1 MDVKINTQDLTSEV
15 ERLRKELH
23 HVTQNRN
30 DLLIHKQQLDAIMDN
45 APLEMSLKDREGR
58 FIRVNKKFEALFQ
71 VKNENLVGML
81 PPMAHDPKLA
91 ATSRKQDLSVLNSGV
106 AEWCEEI
113 VELGNEDQS
122 RSLLTTKFPVFSI
135 DGKVDGLGAIVTDF
149 TEVLA
154 TKKKLREHNAL
165 FSQAVQLDNAGH
177 WEWDEITDCYITF
190 SEQYA
195 NIHGMTSK
203 QMLEIDSI
211 EKALKLVC
219 DDDRERYKQVIGEA
233 VEKKQGWSIEYCY
246 YKAGQRI
253 YLHEIGRLVLDDY
266 GVIVKTAGTIQDIT
280 KIRQVEEAL
289 LRSHALYHQAET
301 MGNMGH
307 FCWDLV
313 KNKLISCSDQ
323 FALIFGMTAPEA
335 IDYFISSEAE
345 MNVIHP
351 ADKEYFRQGAYD
363 SKGAHTKI
371 DLEYKIITASGDT
384 RHVYTR
390 SELTFDND
398 GAPLQSFGTVQDIT
412 ERKQVELRDKSRTK
426 ILELIT
432 SGQSLPVI
440 LEAIVHV
447 VEQDNPAML
456 CSVLLLDDAGQHLL
470 CGTAPSLPDSYT
482 EAIHGMEI
490 GVGAG
495 SCGTAAFVNER
506 VIVDD
511 IQTHPYWV
519 TFKALAT
526 KAKLG
531 ACWSEPIRSTKG
543 EVLGTFAIYH
553 HDIHNPTEADI
564 DSIEQAAGFASIAIE
579 KTKANSILT
588 ASEDRLRLALTVT
601 KQSWFDLDIQTGAV
615 LTSPEYAKLLGYDP
629 DEFQSDLQ
637 EWQDNL
643 HPDDRDAVMAAYQN
657 GLSQSNVFSMEYRRR
672 TKNGDWLWLNSTA
685 EVSGWNSSQQ
695 PLRMIGI
702 HTDITERKEAEQK
715 LERIAHYDLL
725 TSLPNRTLLLDR
737 LNQAMVQCQYSN
749 QSLTIAL
756 LDLDGFKAVND
767 THDHHVGDELLI
779 AVSQRMTAAMREGD
793 TLARIGGDE
802 FVAIMNNLDEFG
814 DSEPILERLLKAAAE
829 PVTVGDAVMQ
839 VSVSIGVTF
848 YPQDGVDADLLIRH
862 ADQAMHVA
870 KQAGKNR
877 YHLFDVAQ
885 DNVMKIQRQSIGD
898 IRSAMGR
905 SEFVLHYQP
914 KVNMNTGEVV
924 GAEALI
930 RWQHPERGLVP
941 PLSFLPAIE
950 GHAISLELGEWVI
963 DTALNQISQWCN
975 MGLQMPVSVNISAYQ
990 LQYDNFTT
998 RLAALLEAH
1007 PEVNPHYLELE
1018 ILETSALNDI
1028 RKVSDTMNACLDL
1041 GVRFALDDFG
1051 TGYSSLTYLK
1061 RLPAHLIKIDQSFV
1075 RGMLE
1080 DADDLS
1086 IVEGV
1091 VGLAKAF
1098 QLEVIA
1104 EGVETID
1111 HGLSLLQLGC
1121 ELAQGYGIARPM
1133 PAGNLPEW
1141 ALNWKADDDW
1151 LAINLTEAS

>member
-1 MDVKINTQDLTSEV
+1 MDVKINTQNLTSEV

-23 HVTQNRN
+23 NVTQHRN

-45 APLEMSLKDREGR
+45 VPLEVSLKDREGR
-58 FIRVNKKFEALFQ
+58 FIRVNKKFENLFHI
-71 VKNENLVGML
+71 KSEDLVGML
-81 PPMAHDPKLA
+81 PSTAHGPKQA

-113 VELGNEDQS
+113 AELNNEDHS
-122 RSLLTTKFPVFSI
+122 RSLSTIKFPIFNT
-135 DGKVDGLGAIVTDF
+135 DGKVDGLGAIVRDI
-149 TEVLA
+149 TEGLV
-154 TKKKLREHNAL
+154 TKEKLREHNAL
-165 FSQAVQLDNAGH
+165 FS
-177 WEWDEITDCYITF
+177 
-190 SEQYA
+190 
-195 NIHGMTSK
+195 
-203 QMLEIDSI
+203 
-211 EKALKLVC
+211 
-219 DDDRERYKQVIGEA
+219 
-233 VEKKQGWSIEYCY
+233 
-246 YKAGQRI
+246 
-253 YLHEIGRLVLDDY
+253 
-266 GVIVKTAGTIQDIT
+266 
-280 KIRQVEEAL
+280 
-289 LRSHALYHQAET
+289 QAET

-323 FALIFGMTAPEA
+323 FALIFDMTAPEA
-335 IDYFISSEAE
+335 IDYFISSEAQ

-398 GAPLQSFGTVQDIT
+398 GTPSQSFGTIQDIT
-412 ERKQVELRDKSRTK
+412 KRKKVELRDKSRTNV
-426 ILELIT
+426 LELIT
-432 SGQSLPVI
+432 SGGSLPEI

-456 CSVLLLDDAGQHLL
+456 CSVLLLDDVGQHLL
-470 CGTAPSLPDSYT
+470 SGAAPSLPDFYNET
-482 EAIHGMEI
+482 IHGIEI
-490 GVGAG
+490 GMGAG
-495 SCGTAAFVNER
+495 SCGTAAFINER

-519 TFKALAT
+519 PYKTLAS

-543 EVLGTFAIYH
+543 KVLGTFAIYH

-579 KTKANSILT
+579 KTQANSILT
-588 ASEDRLRLALTVT
+588 SSENRLRLALAVT
-601 KQSWFDLDIQTGAV
+601 KQGWFDLNVQTGAV
-615 LTSPEYAKLLGYDP
+615 LTSPEFSKLLGYDQAECHS
-629 DEFQSDLQ
+629 DFQG
-637 EWQDNL
+637 WQDSL
-643 HPDDRDAVMAAYQN
+643 HPDDHDAVMAAYQN
-657 GLSQSNVFSMEYRRR
+657 GLSQGSVFSTEYRRR
-672 TKNGDWLWLNSTA
+672 TKNENWLWFNTTA
-685 EVSGWNSSQQ
+685 EIIEWSSSQQ
-695 PLRMIGI
+695 PLKMIGI
-702 HTDITERKEAEQK
+702 HTDITERKEAEKK

-725 TSLPNRTLLLDR
+725 TSLPNRVLLLDR
-737 LNQAMVQCQYSN
+737 LSQSMVQCQHPN

-779 AVSQRMTAAMREGD
+779 VVSQRLKAALREGD

-802 FVAIMNNLDEFG
+802 FVAVMTDLDKTG
-814 DSEPILERLLKAAAE
+814 GSEPVLERLLKAAAE

-839 VSVSIGVTF
+839 VSASIGVTF

-877 YHLFDVAQ
+877 YHLFDIAQ
-885 DNVMKIQRQSIGD
+885 DNLIKVQRQSIGD
-898 IRSAMGR
+898 IRSALGR
-905 SEFVLHYQP
+905 REFVLHYQP
-914 KVNMNTGEVV
+914 KVNMHTGKVV
-924 GAEALI
+924 GVEALI

-941 PLSFLPAIE
+941 PLAFLPAVE

-963 DTALNQISQWCN
+963 DTALSQISQWRS
-975 MGLQMPVSVNISAYQ
+975 MGLQVPVSVSVNISAYQ
-990 LQYDNFTT
+990 LQSGNFTT
-998 RLAALLEAH
+998 RLAALLSAH

-1028 RKVSDTMNACLDL
+1028 RKVSDTMNSCLDL

-1075 RGMLE
+1075 LGMLE

-1091 VGLAKAF
+1091 VSLAKAF
-1098 QLEVIA
+1098 QIEVIA

-1111 HGLSLLQLGC
+1111 HGLALLQLGC
-1121 ELAQGYGIARPM
+1121 DLAQGYGIARPM
-1133 PAGNLPEW
+1133 PADDFPEW
-1141 ALNWKADDDW
+1141 ALSWKADETWQARD
-1151 LAINLTEAS
+1151 LIEAN

>member
-1 MDVKINTQDLTSEV
+1 MDVKIDTQNTISEV
-15 ERLRKELH
+15 ERLRKKLH
-23 HVTQNRN
+23 SVTENKN
-30 DLLIHKQQLDAIMDN
+30 NLITYKQQLDAIMDN
-45 APLEMSLKDREGR
+45 TPLEMSLKDREGR

-71 VKNENLVGML
+71 VKNKNLVGML
-81 PPMAHDPKLA
+81 PPIAHDPKLA
-91 ATSRKQDLSVLNSGV
+91 TTSRKQDLSVLNSGV

-122 RSLLTTKFPVFSI
+122 RSLLTIKFPVFSI
-135 DGKVDGLGAIVTDF
+135 DGKVDGLGAIVRDI
-149 TEVLA
+149 TEGLV
-154 TKKKLREHNAL
+154 TKEKLREHNAL
-165 FSQAVQLDNAGH
+165 FS
-177 WEWDEITDCYITF
+177 
-190 SEQYA
+190 
-195 NIHGMTSK
+195 
-203 QMLEIDSI
+203 
-211 EKALKLVC
+211 
-219 DDDRERYKQVIGEA
+219 
-233 VEKKQGWSIEYCY
+233 
-246 YKAGQRI
+246 
-253 YLHEIGRLVLDDY
+253 
-266 GVIVKTAGTIQDIT
+266 
-280 KIRQVEEAL
+280 
-289 LRSHALYHQAET
+289 QAET

-313 KNKLISCSDQ
+313 KNKLISCSEQ
-323 FALIFGMTAPEA
+323 FALIFDMTAPEA
-335 IDYFISSEAE
+335 IDYFISSEAQ

-371 DLEYKIITASGDT
+371 DLEYQIITASGDT

-412 ERKQVELRDKSRTK
+412 KRKQVELRDKSRTK

-456 CSVLLLDDAGQHLL
+456 CSVSLLDDAGQHLL
-470 CGTAPSLPDSYT
+470 SGTAPSLPDFYN

-490 GVGAG
+490 AVGAG

-519 TFKALAT
+519 ALKGLAS
-526 KAKLG
+526 KAKLS
-531 ACWSEPIRSTKG
+531 ACYSVPIRSTKG

-553 HDIHNPTEADI
+553 HDIHNPTKADI

-579 KTKANSILT
+579 KTRANSILT
-588 ASEDRLRLALTVT
+588 ASENRLRLALTVT
-601 KQSWFDLDIQTGAV
+601 KQSWFELNVQTGAV

-643 HPDDRDAVMAAYQN
+643 HPDDYDGVMAAYQN
-657 GLSQSNVFSMEYRRR
+657 GLSQSNVFSIEYRRR

-737 LNQAMVQCQYSN
+737 LNQAMVQCQPLN
-749 QSLTIAL
+749 QFSAIAL

-779 AVSQRMTAAMREGD
+779 IVSQRMTAALREGD

-802 FVAIMNNLDEFG
+802 FVAIMNNLDKFG

-839 VSVSIGVTF
+839 VSVSIGVTL
-848 YPQDGVDADLLIRH
+848 YPQDSVDADLLIRH

-870 KQAGKNR
+870 KEAGKNR

-885 DNVMKIQRQSIGD
+885 DNAMKIQRQSIGD

-914 KVNMNTGEVV
+914 KVNMKTGEVV

-930 RWQHPERGLVP
+930 RWQHSERGLVP

-990 LQYDNFTT
+990 LQYGNFTT

-1028 RKVSDTMNACLDL
+1028 RKVSDTMNACLGL

-1075 RGMLE
+1075 RDMLE

-1091 VGLAKAF
+1091 IGLAKAF

-1121 ELAQGYGIARPM
+1121 ELAQGYGITRPM
-1133 PAGNLPEW
+1133 PADDLPEW
-1141 ALNWKADDDW
+1141 ALNWKADDAW
-1151 LAINLTEAS
+1151 QAIDLIKTN

>member
-1 MDVKINTQDLTSEV
+1 M
-15 ERLRKELH
+15 
-23 HVTQNRN
+23 
-30 DLLIHKQQLDAIMDN
+30 
-45 APLEMSLKDREGR
+45 
-58 FIRVNKKFEALFQ
+58 
-71 VKNENLVGML
+71 
-81 PPMAHDPKLA
+81 
-91 ATSRKQDLSVLNSGV
+91 
-106 AEWCEEI
+106 
-113 VELGNEDQS
+113 
-122 RSLLTTKFPVFSI
+122 
-135 DGKVDGLGAIVTDF
+135 
-149 TEVLA
+149 
-154 TKKKLREHNAL
+154 
-165 FSQAVQLDNAGH
+165 
-177 WEWDEITDCYITF
+177 
-190 SEQYA
+190 
-195 NIHGMTSK
+195 
-203 QMLEIDSI
+203 
-211 EKALKLVC
+211 
-219 DDDRERYKQVIGEA
+219 
-233 VEKKQGWSIEYCY
+233 
-246 YKAGQRI
+246 
-253 YLHEIGRLVLDDY
+253 
-266 GVIVKTAGTIQDIT
+266 
-280 KIRQVEEAL
+280 
-289 LRSHALYHQAET
+289 
-301 MGNMGH
+301 
-307 FCWDLV
+307 
-313 KNKLISCSDQ
+313 
-323 FALIFGMTAPEA
+323 
-335 IDYFISSEAE
+335 
-345 MNVIHP
+345 
-351 ADKEYFRQGAYD
+351 
-363 SKGAHTKI
+363 

-398 GAPLQSFGTVQDIT
+398 GAPSQSFGTIQDIT
-412 ERKQVELRDKSRTK
+412 KRKQVELRDKSRTK

-470 CGTAPSLPDSYT
+470 SGTAPSLPDSYT

-579 KTKANSILT
+579 KTRANSILT
-588 ASEDRLRLALTVT
+588 ASENRLRLALTVT
-601 KQSWFDLDIQTGAV
+601 KQSWFDLNVQTGAA

-637 EWQDNL
+637 GWQDNL
-643 HPDDRDAVMAAYQN
+643 HPDDHDAVMAAYQN

-672 TKNGDWLWLNSTA
+672 TKGGDWLWLNSTA
-685 EVSGWNSSQQ
+685 EVFEWSSSQQ
-695 PLRMIGI
+695 PLKMIGI
-702 HTDITERKEAEQK
+702 HTDISERKEAEEK

-725 TSLPNRTLLLDR
+725 TSLPNRALLLDL
-737 LNQAMVQCQYSN
+737 LNQAMMQCQPLN
-749 QSLTIAL
+749 QFSAIAL

-767 THDHHVGDELLI
+767 THDHDVGDELLI
-779 AVSQRMTAAMREGD
+779 IVSQRMTSALREGD

-802 FVAIMNNLDEFG
+802 FVAVMKNLDKIE
-814 DSEPILERLLKAAAE
+814 DSEPVLERLLRAAAE

-885 DNVMKIQRQSIGD
+885 DNAMKLQRQSIGD
-898 IRSAMGR
+898 IRSAMSR
-905 SEFVLHYQP
+905 REFVLYYQP
-914 KVNMNTGEVV
+914 KVNMKTGEVV

-941 PLSFLPAIE
+941 PLAFLPAIE

-963 DTALNQISQWCN
+963 DTALNQISHWCS

-998 RLAALLEAH
+998 RMAALLEDH

-1028 RKVSDTMNACLDL
+1028 KKVSDTMNACLGL

-1051 TGYSSLTYLK
+1051 TGYSSLTYLR

-1080 DADDLS
+1080 DTDDLS

-1133 PAGNLPEW
+1133 PADDLPEW
-1141 ALNWKADDDW
+1141 ALNWKADDAW
-1151 LAINLTEAS
+1151 QAMNLIETNCNRHCT

>member
-1 MDVKINTQDLTSEV
+1 MKINTQDLISEV
-15 ERLRKELH
+15 ERLRIELH
-23 HVTQNRN
+23 NVTQNRN
-30 DLLIHKQQLDAIMDN
+30 DLLIYKQQLDAIMDN
-45 APLEMSLKDREGR
+45 APLEVSLKDGEGR
-58 FIRVNKKFEALFQ
+58 FIRVNKKFEKLFQ
-71 VKNENLVGML
+71 VKSEDLLGVLSPNIYC
-81 PPMAHDPKLA
+81 PKLSS
-91 ATSRKQDLSVLNSGV
+91 TSRKQDLSVLNSGV

-113 VELGNEDQS
+113 VKLENEDQS
-122 RSLLTTKFPVFSI
+122 RSLLTIKFPVFNA
-135 DGKVDGLGAIVTDF
+135 DGKVDGLGAIVTDI
-149 TEVLA
+149 TEGLA
-154 TKKKLREHNAL
+154 IKEQLLERNSL
-165 FSQAVQLDNAGH
+165 FSQAVKFGNAGH
-177 WEWDEITDCYITF
+177 WEWDIKAGRYIAC

-195 NIHGMTSK
+195 NIHGMTAK
-203 QMLEIDSI
+203 QMLEEITSI
-211 EKALKLVC
+211 EKDFELVC
-219 DDDRERYKQVIGEA
+219 DDDRERYKQVINVALEN
-233 VEKKQGWSIEYCY
+233 KQGWSIEYCY
-246 YKAGQRI
+246 YKSGQRV

-266 GVIVKTAGTIQDIT
+266 GVVVKTTGTVQDIT
-280 KIRQVEEAL
+280 QIRQVEEAL
-289 LRSHALYHQAET
+289 QRSHALYHQAET

-313 KNKLISCSDQ
+313 KDKLISCSDQ
-323 FALIFGMTAPEA
+323 FALIFGMTAQEA
-335 IDYFISSEAE
+335 LDYFISSEAE
-345 MNVIHP
+345 MSVIHP
-351 ADKEYFRQGAYD
+351 ADKEYYRQGKYD
-363 SKGAHTKI
+363 SKGAHTELN
-371 DLEYKIITASGDT
+371 LEYKITTSWGDT

-390 SELTFDND
+390 SELMLDND
-398 GAPLQSFGTVQDIT
+398 GVPSQSFGTVQDIT
-412 ERKQVELRDKSRTK
+412 ERKKAELRDKSRTNV
-426 ILELIT
+426 LELIT
-432 SGQSLPVI
+432 SGKSLPVI
-440 LEAIVHV
+440 LEAIVHI

-470 CGTAPSLPDSYT
+470 SGTAPSLPDFYN

-519 TFKALAT
+519 SFKALAS
-526 KAKLG
+526 KAKLR

-588 ASEDRLRLALTVT
+588 ASENRLRLALTVT
-601 KQSWFDLDIQTGAV
+601 KQSWFDLNIQTGAV
-615 LTSPEYAKLLGYDP
+615 LTSPEYAKLLGYDS
-629 DEFQSDLQ
+629 DEFHSNLQ
-637 EWQDNL
+637 KWQDNL
-643 HPDDRDAVMAAYQN
+643 HPDDHDAVMAAYQN
-657 GLSQSNVFSMEYRRR
+657 GLNQGNVFSMEYRRR
-672 TKNGDWLWLNSTA
+672 TKDGNWLWLNSTA
-685 EVSGWNSSQQ
+685 EIFEWSSSQK
-695 PLRMIGI
+695 PLKMIGI

-725 TSLPNRTLLLDR
+725 TSLPNRALLLDR
-737 LNQAMVQCQYSN
+737 LSQAMVECKHPN
-749 QSLTIAL
+749 QSLTLAL

-767 THDHHVGDELLI
+767 THGHRVGDELLI
-779 AVSQRMTAAMREGD
+779 VVSQRMKVALREGD

-802 FVAIMNNLDEFG
+802 FVAIMNNLDKFG
-814 DSEPILERLLKAAAE
+814 DSEPILERFLKAAAQ

-885 DNVMKIQRQSIGD
+885 DNAMKIQRQSIGD
-898 IRSAMGR
+898 IRSAMSR

-914 KVNMNTGEVV
+914 KVNMKTGEVI

-941 PLSFLPAIE
+941 PLAFLPAIE

-963 DTALNQISQWCN
+963 DTALNQISHWCS

-1007 PEVNPHYLELE
+1007 PEVNPNYLELE

-1028 RKVSDTMNACLDL
+1028 KKVSDTMNACLDL

-1104 EGVETID
+1104 EGVETIA
-1111 HGLSLLQLGC
+1111 HGISLLQLGC

-1141 ALNWKADDDW
+1141 SLNWKADDAW
-1151 LAINLTEAS
+1151 QAIDLIGAN

>member
-1 MDVKINTQDLTSEV
+1 
-15 ERLRKELH
+15 LRKELH

-81 PPMAHDPKLA
+81 PPIAHDPKLA

-113 VELGNEDQS
+113 VEFGNEDQS
-122 RSLLTTKFPVFSI
+122 RSLLTIKFPVFSV
-135 DGKVDGLGAIVTDF
+135 DGKVDGLGAIVTDI
-149 TEVLA
+149 TEGLA
-154 TKKKLREHNAL
+154 TKEKLREHNAL
-165 FSQAVQLDNAGH
+165 FSQAVQFDNAGL
-177 WEWDEITDCYITF
+177 WEWDEITDCYITL

-195 NIHGMTSK
+195 NIHGMTTK

-233 VEKKQGWSIEYCY
+233 LEKKQGWSIEYCY

-253 YLHEIGRLVLDDY
+253 YLHEIGRLVPDDY
-266 GVIVKTAGTIQDIT
+266 GVIVKTTGTVQDIT

-335 IDYFISSEAE
+335 IDYFISSEAQ

-390 SELTFDND
+390 SELTFGGD
-398 GAPLQSFGTVQDIT
+398 GAPLQSFGTIQDIT
-412 ERKQVELRDKSRTK
+412 KRKQVELRDKSRTK

-470 CGTAPSLPDSYT
+470 SGTAPSLPDFYN

-490 GVGAG
+490 AVGAG

-579 KTKANSILT
+579 KTRANSILT
-588 ASEDRLRLALTVT
+588 ASENRLRLALTVT
-601 KQSWFDLDIQTGAV
+601 KQSWFDLNVQTGAA

-637 EWQDNL
+637 GWRDNL
-643 HPDDRDAVMAAYQN
+643 HPDDYDAVMAAYQN

-672 TKNGDWLWLNSTA
+672 TKGGDWLWLNSTA
-685 EVSGWNSSQQ
+685 EVFEWSSSQQ
-695 PLRMIGI
+695 PLKMIGI
-702 HTDITERKEAEQK
+702 HTDISERKEAEEK

-725 TSLPNRTLLLDR
+725 TSLPNRALLLDL
-737 LNQAMVQCQYSN
+737 LNQAMMQCQPLN
-749 QSLTIAL
+749 QFSAIAL

-779 AVSQRMTAAMREGD
+779 IVSQRMTAALCEGD

-802 FVAIMNNLDEFG
+802 FVAVIKNLDKIE
-814 DSEPILERLLKAAAE
+814 DSEPVLERLLRAAAE

-848 YPQDGVDADLLIRH
+848 YPQDDVDADLLIRH

-885 DNVMKIQRQSIGD
+885 DNAMKIQRQSIGD
-898 IRSAMGR
+898 IRSAMSR
-905 SEFVLHYQP
+905 REFVLYYQP

-941 PLSFLPAIE
+941 PLAFLPAIE
-950 GHAISLELGEWVI
+950 GHAISLELGDWVI
-963 DTALNQISQWCN
+963 DTALNQISHWCS

-998 RLAALLEAH
+998 RLAALLEDH
-1007 PEVNPHYLELE
+1007 PEVNPHFLELE

-1028 RKVSDTMNACLDL
+1028 KKVSDTMNACLDL

-1133 PAGNLPEW
+1133 PADDLPEW
-1141 ALNWKADDDW
+1141 ALNWKADDAW
-1151 LAINLTEAS
+1151 QATYLIGTN

>member
-1 MDVKINTQDLTSEV
+1 MKINTQDLISEV
-15 ERLRKELH
+15 ERLRIELH
-23 HVTQNRN
+23 NVTQNRN
-30 DLLIHKQQLDAIMDN
+30 DLLIYKQQLDAIMDN
-45 APLEMSLKDREGR
+45 APLEVSLKDGEGR
-58 FIRVNKKFEALFQ
+58 FIRVNKKFEKLFQ
-71 VKNENLVGML
+71 VKSEDLLGVLSPNIYC
-81 PPMAHDPKLA
+81 PKLSS
-91 ATSRKQDLSVLNSGV
+91 TSRKQDLSVLNSGV

-113 VELGNEDQS
+113 VKLENEDQS
-122 RSLLTTKFPVFSI
+122 RSLLTIKFPVFNA
-135 DGKVDGLGAIVTDF
+135 DGKVDGLGAIVTDI
-149 TEVLA
+149 TEGLA
-154 TKKKLREHNAL
+154 IKEQLLERNSL
-165 FSQAVQLDNAGH
+165 FSQAVKFGNAGH
-177 WEWDEITDCYITF
+177 WEWDIKAGRYIAC

-195 NIHGMTSK
+195 NIHGMTAK
-203 QMLEIDSI
+203 QMLEEITSI
-211 EKALKLVC
+211 EKDFELVC
-219 DDDRERYKQVIGEA
+219 DDDRERYKQVINVALEN
-233 VEKKQGWSIEYCY
+233 KQGWSIEYCY
-246 YKAGQRI
+246 YKSGQRV

-266 GVIVKTAGTIQDIT
+266 GVVVKTTGTVQDIT
-280 KIRQVEEAL
+280 QIRQVEEAL
-289 LRSHALYHQAET
+289 QRSHALYHQAET

-313 KNKLISCSDQ
+313 KDKLISCSDQ
-323 FALIFGMTAPEA
+323 FALIFGMTAQEA
-335 IDYFISSEAE
+335 LDYFISSEAE
-345 MNVIHP
+345 MSVIHP
-351 ADKEYFRQGAYD
+351 ADKEYYRQGKYD
-363 SKGAHTKI
+363 SKGAHTELN
-371 DLEYKIITASGDT
+371 LEYKITTSWGDT

-390 SELTFDND
+390 SELMLDND
-398 GAPLQSFGTVQDIT
+398 GVPSQSFGTVQDIT
-412 ERKQVELRDKSRTK
+412 ERKKAELRDKSRTNV
-426 ILELIT
+426 LELIT
-432 SGQSLPVI
+432 SGKSLPVI
-440 LEAIVHV
+440 LEAIVHI

-456 CSVLLLDDAGQHLL
+456 CSVLLLDDGGQHLL
-470 CGTAPSLPDSYT
+470 SGTAPSLPDFYN

-519 TFKALAT
+519 SFKALAS
-526 KAKLG
+526 KAKLR

-564 DSIEQAAGFASIAIE
+564 DAIEQAAGFASIAIE

-588 ASEDRLRLALTVT
+588 ASENRLRLALTVT
-601 KQSWFDLDIQTGAV
+601 KQSWFDLNIQTGAV
-615 LTSPEYAKLLGYDP
+615 LTSPEYAKLLGYDS
-629 DEFQSDLQ
+629 DEFHSNLQ
-637 EWQDNL
+637 KWQDNL
-643 HPDDRDAVMAAYQN
+643 HPDDHDAVMAAYQN
-657 GLSQSNVFSMEYRRR
+657 GLNQGNVFSMEYRRR
-672 TKNGDWLWLNSTA
+672 TKDGNWLWLNSTA
-685 EVSGWNSSQQ
+685 EIFEWSSSQK
-695 PLRMIGI
+695 PLKMIGI

-725 TSLPNRTLLLDR
+725 TSLPNRALLLDR
-737 LNQAMVQCQYSN
+737 LSQAMVECKHPN
-749 QSLTIAL
+749 QSLTLAL

-767 THDHHVGDELLI
+767 THGHRVGDELLI
-779 AVSQRMTAAMREGD
+779 VVSQRMKVALREGD

-802 FVAIMNNLDEFG
+802 FVAIMNNLDKFG
-814 DSEPILERLLKAAAE
+814 DSEPILERFLKAAAQ

-885 DNVMKIQRQSIGD
+885 DNAMKIQRQSIGD
-898 IRSAMGR
+898 IRSAMSR

-914 KVNMNTGEVV
+914 KVNMKTGEVI

-941 PLSFLPAIE
+941 PLAFLPAIE

-963 DTALNQISQWCN
+963 DTALNQISHWCS

-1007 PEVNPHYLELE
+1007 PEVNPNYLELE

-1028 RKVSDTMNACLDL
+1028 KKVSDTMNACLDL

-1104 EGVETID
+1104 EGVETIA
-1111 HGLSLLQLGC
+1111 HGISLLQLGC

-1141 ALNWKADDDW
+1141 SLNWKADDAW
-1151 LAINLTEAS
+1151 QAIDLIGAN